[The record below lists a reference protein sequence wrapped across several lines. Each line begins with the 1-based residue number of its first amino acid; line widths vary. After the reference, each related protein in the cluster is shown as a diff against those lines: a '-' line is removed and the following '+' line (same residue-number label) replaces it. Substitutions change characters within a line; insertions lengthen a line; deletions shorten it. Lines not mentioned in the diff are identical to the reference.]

1 MMFLKKFNPEW
12 ALRIS
17 LGAMYLW
24 SGLDIVR
31 HPKSWYWAIR
41 PLPEFMRA
49 VIDQIGIDRFLTIQG
64 AGELVLAVLLLVP
77 FLPRRILRWVAFL
90 NALEIALILLLV
102 GVDAVTFRDIGVL
115 GGAVALWLISLRG

>member
-1 MMFLKKFNPEW
+1 MMFLQKLNPEW
-12 ALRIS
+12 VLRIG

-41 PLPEFMRA
+41 SLPEFA
-49 VIDQIGIDRFLTIQG
+49 ETAIGRIGLDRFLTIQG
-64 AGELVLAVLLLVP
+64 AGELLLAVLLLVP
-77 FLPRRILRWVAFL
+77 FLPRRLLRWVAFL
-90 NALEIALILLLV
+90 NALEIALIVLLV

-115 GGAVALWLISLRG
+115 GGAVALWLLALRS

>member
-1 MMFLKKFNPEW
+1 MKFFSSISPEW
-12 ALRIS
+12 ALRIG

-41 PLPEFMRA
+41 SLPEFA
-49 VIDQIGIDRFLTIQG
+49 EAAIGKIGIDTFLMIQG
-64 AGELVLAVLLLVP
+64 AGELALAILLLVP
-77 FLPRRILRWVAFL
+77 FLPRRLLRWVAFL

-102 GVDAVTFRDIGVL
+102 GVDAITFRDIGVL
-115 GGAVALWLISLRG
+115 GGAVALWLMSLRS